1 MKEQLELDLGTI
13 KAQLEQEQAKYR
25 EVLGSSHKRLVEFRE
40 NLANISDKHAKD
52 MEVKDQEIE
61 GLKQSIVEKDTTYK
75 VAQT

>member
-1 MKEQLELDLGTI
+1 MELDLGTL

-25 EVLGSSHKRLVEFRE
+25 EVLESSHKRLVEFRE

-61 GLKQSIVEKDTTYK
+61 ALKQSVVEKDATYK
-75 VAQT
+75 AAQT